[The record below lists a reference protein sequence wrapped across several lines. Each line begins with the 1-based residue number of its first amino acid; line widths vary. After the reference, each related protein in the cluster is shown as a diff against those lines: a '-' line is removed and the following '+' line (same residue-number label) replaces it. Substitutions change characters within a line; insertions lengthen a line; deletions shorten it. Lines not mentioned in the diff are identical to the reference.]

1 MMRFF
6 WAIVFIIFTN
16 LIQGQKLIDVI
27 LDHQIDTHQVFNKS
41 NTSGMSFFDFDED
54 GWDDLTYPMH
64 SDSILFYKNV
74 NGILTKIDSYIY
86 AESTVR
92 QMLWVD
98 YDNNGS
104 LDLFVSYDLGDLR
117 LYKNDGNFNFTD
129 ETVSSGLFPTV
140 GNPSGFSFADTDH
153 DNDLDLYLCSYDPA
167 TSKNKYYENQ
177 GDGTF
182 IDKSVFYGLGNGTQP
197 SFIGVWFD
205 YNNDGEIDLHVINDR
220 INGSDAL
227 YKNEGGSFTDLA
239 DSLGV
244 LNPDHNPMTSS
255 IADYNNDGFQ
265 DIFITDFG
273 MDDTT
278 ANGHGPFPYKLFENQ
293 NGTHFI
299 DQATAK
305 NVDSDIFGWG
315 ALWVDYNNDGY
326 EDIYVATGNNFG
338 ETDPTP
344 STLYRNE
351 QGSTFTL
358 INDSVIG
365 DINRISFCPVKGDLN
380 NDGFYDIAVLNKET
394 LPNIL
399 LNEGNQNNY
408 IKVTPVG
415 VISNRMAIGAQIRVH
430 SNGVNQLQTV
440 FCGENLF
447 AQSSQHKIF
456 GVDTSTVID
465 SISILFP
472 SGIIAKRYNIPVNQS
487 ITIYEE
493 EYVTVEFMI
502 NSSPDTTILCNG
514 DTIQIT
520 LSGYDNYHWSDG
532 SSDSVL
538 LITTPGI
545 YYFEAFNEM
554 GDTLYRSEDILV
566 ITEEML
572 LYQETVG
579 QVDCNDDFSGTAS
592 LTFANPAQI
601 DSVFWSN
608 GEVGFEIDSLQSDV
622 YDYTITTTNGCNYY
636 GNILVSEMEDF
647 YLEIQTTPYTNAS
660 SGSISIYTFGG
671 AMPFTFVLNG
681 DTISNNVSGLTPG
694 SYSLF
699 VMDANGCVQEETIF
713 IDNLS
718 TVGFEDIDLELNAY
732 INNNRAIVNTTNP
745 NIEHIELFNISGS
758 KVANLRSTNLEQTE
772 RNIEFDF
779 PYPSGVYIMVIH
791 TQKDIFREKVIKP

>member
-1 MMRFF
+1 MMRIF
-6 WAIVFIIFTN
+6 WTIVFIIFTN

-27 LDHQIDTHQVFNKS
+27 GDHNIDVYQEFTLS
-41 NTSGMSFFDFDED
+41 NTTGLSFFDFDED

-64 SDSILFYKNV
+64 NDSIIFYKNV
-74 NGILTKIDSYIY
+74 NGVLTPIGSYIY
-86 AESTVR
+86 ANGTVR

-104 LDLFVSYDLGDLR
+104 LDLFISYDEDELR

-129 ETVSSGLFPTV
+129 VSVSSGLFPTV
-140 GNPSGFSFADTDH
+140 SNPYGFSFADTDH
-153 DNDLDLYLCSYDPA
+153 DNDLDLYVCSYDPN
-167 TSKNKYYENQ
+167 SSQNKYYENQ

-182 IDKSVFYGLGNGTQP
+182 IDKTLNFNLGNGIQS
-197 SFIGVWFD
+197 SFMGVWFD
-205 YNNDGEIDLHVINDR
+205 YNNDQEIDLHIINDR
-220 INGSDAL
+220 IGGSDAL

-239 DSLGV
+239 EILGV
-244 LNPDHNPMTSS
+244 LNPDQNPMTSS

-273 MDDTT
+273 LELTSIGT
-278 ANGHGPFPYKLFENQ
+278 GPFEYKLFENQ
-293 NGTHFI
+293 NGTHFV
-299 DQATAK
+299 DKAAAK

-338 ETDPTP
+338 EIEPTP

-358 INDSVIG
+358 INDSIVG
-365 DINRISFCPVKGDLN
+365 DIESFSFCPVKGDLN
-380 NDGFYDIAVLNKET
+380 NDGYYDIAVLNKDT

-399 LNEGNQNNY
+399 MNEGNENNY
-408 IKVTPVG
+408 IKITPVG
-415 VISNRMAIGAQIRVH
+415 IVSNRMAIGAQIRIHV
-430 SNGVNQLQTV
+430 NGVNQLQTV

-472 SGIIAKRYNIPVNQS
+472 SGILAKRYNIPVNQS
-487 ITIYEE
+487 IIIYEE
-493 EYVTVEFMI
+493 EYVTVDFNI
-502 NSSPDTTILCNG
+502 NVSSDPMILCNG
-514 DTIQIT
+514 DSIPVA
-520 LSGYDNYHWSDG
+520 LSGYDQYNWSDG
-532 SSDSVL
+532 SNDSL
-538 LITTPGI
+538 LVITEPGT

-554 GDTLYRSEDILV
+554 GDTLYRSEDIVV
-566 ITEEML
+566 INEQIPL
-572 LYQETVG
+572 FQESADE
-579 QVDCNDDFSGTAS
+579 VDCNDDFSGMAS
-592 LTFANPAQI
+592 LIFANPAQI
-601 DSVFWSN
+601 DSVIWSN
-608 GEVGFEIDSLQSDV
+608 GEVGFEIDSLPSDL
-622 YDYTITTTNGCNYY
+622 YDYTITTINGCNYY
-636 GNILVSEMEDF
+636 GSVLVSEMEDF
-647 YLEIQTTPYTNAS
+647 YLEIQTTPYTNTS

-671 AMPFTFVLNG
+671 SLPFTFVLNG
-681 DTISNNVSGLTPG
+681 DTISNNVFGLNPG

-718 TVGFEDIDLELNAY
+718 TVGFETIDLELKAY
-732 INNNRAIVNTTNP
+732 INNNRAILNTTNP
-745 NIEHIELFNISGS
+745 NIEQIELFNISGS
-758 KVANLRSTNLEQTE
+758 NVANLRSTNWEQRE
-772 RNIEFDF
+772 RIIEFDF
-779 PYPSGVYIMVIH
+779 PYPSGIYMMVIH

>member
-1 MMRFF
+1 M
-6 WAIVFIIFTN
+6 FTN
-16 LIQGQKLIDVI
+16 LLNGQKLIDVI
-27 LDHQIDTHQVFNKS
+27 LDHEIDTHQVFVLG

-54 GWDDLTYPMH
+54 GWDDLIYPMH
-64 SDSILFYKNV
+64 NDSILFYKNV
-74 NGILTKIDSYIY
+74 NGTLTKIDSYIY
-86 AESTVR
+86 ADGTVR

-104 LDLFVSYDLGDLR
+104 LDLFISYDEDDLR

-129 ETVSSGLFPTV
+129 ETVSSGLFPSV
-140 GNPSGFSFADTDH
+140 GSPYGFSFADTDH
-153 DNDLDLYLCSYDPA
+153 DNDLDLYLCSYDPV
-167 TSKNKYYENQ
+167 SSQNKYYENQ

-182 IDKSVFYGLGNGTQP
+182 IDKSAFYGLGNGTQP

-205 YNNDGEIDLHVINDR
+205 YNNDNKIDLHVINDR
-220 INGSDAL
+220 IGGSDAL
-227 YKNEGGSFTDLA
+227 YENEGGSFTDLA
-239 DSLGV
+239 DSLGI
-244 LNPDHNPMTSS
+244 LNPDQNPMSSS

-273 MDDTT
+273 VDLTSSG
-278 ANGHGPFPYKLFENQ
+278 NGPFRYKLFENQ

-299 DQATAK
+299 DRAAAM

-315 ALWVDYNNDGY
+315 ALWVDYDNDGY

-338 ETDPTP
+338 EPGPTL

-351 QGSTFTL
+351 EGSTFTL
-358 INDSVIG
+358 INDSILG

-380 NDGFYDIAVLNKET
+380 NDGFYDIAVLNKKT

-415 VISNRMAIGAQIRVH
+415 IISNRMAIGAQIRVH

-440 FCGENLF
+440 FCGENLS

-456 GVDTSTVID
+456 GVDTISQID
-465 SISILFP
+465 SISVLFP

-487 ITIYEE
+487 ISIYEE
-493 EYVTVEFMI
+493 EYVTVDFMI
-502 NSSPDTTILCNG
+502 NSSTDTTILCSG
-514 DTIQIT
+514 DTIKIT

-538 LITTPGI
+538 LISVPGI
-545 YYFEAFNEM
+545 YYFEAFNGM
-554 GDTLYRSEDILV
+554 GDTLYRSEDIVV
-566 ITEEML
+566 INEQMPL
-572 LYQETVG
+572 FQESTDD
-579 QVDCNDDFSGTAS
+579 VDCNDDFSGTAS

-608 GEVGFEIDSLQSDV
+608 GDIGFEIDSLPSDV
-622 YDYTITTTNGCNYY
+622 YDYTIITTNGCNYY
-636 GNILVSEMEDF
+636 GSILVSEMEDF
-647 YLEIQTTPYTNAS
+647 YLEIQTTPYTNTS

-671 AMPFTFVLNG
+671 TMPFTYILNG
-681 DTISNNVSGLTPG
+681 DTISNYVSGLNPG

-718 TVGFEDIDLELNAY
+718 TVGFEAIDLELNAY
-732 INNNRAIVNTTNP
+732 INYNRAILNTTNP
-745 NIEHIELFNISGS
+745 NLEYIKLFNISGS
-758 KVANLRSTNLEQTE
+758 NVANLTSTDWEQRE
-772 RNIEFDF
+772 RNVEFDF

>member
-6 WAIVFIIFTN
+6 WTIVFIIFTN
-16 LIQGQKLIDVI
+16 HIQGQKLIDVI
-27 LDHQIDTHQVFNKS
+27 GDHNIDSYQEFTLS
-41 NTSGMSFFDFDED
+41 NTTGLSFFDFDED

-64 SDSILFYKNV
+64 NDSIIFYKNV
-74 NGILTKIDSYIY
+74 NGVLTPIGSYIY
-86 AESTVR
+86 ANGTVR

-104 LDLFVSYDLGDLR
+104 LDLFISYDEDELR

-129 ETVSSGLFPTV
+129 VSVSSGLFPTV
-140 GNPSGFSFADTDH
+140 SNPYGFSFADTDH
-153 DNDLDLYLCSYDPA
+153 DNDLDLYVCSYDPN
-167 TSKNKYYENQ
+167 SSQNKYYENQ

-182 IDKSVFYGLGNGTQP
+182 LDKTLNFNLGNGIQS
-197 SFIGVWFD
+197 SFMGVWFD
-205 YNNDGEIDLHVINDR
+205 YNNDQEIDLHIINDR
-220 INGSDAL
+220 IGGSDAL

-244 LNPDHNPMTSS
+244 LNPDQNPMTSS

-273 MDDTT
+273 LELTSIGT
-278 ANGHGPFPYKLFENQ
+278 GPFEYKLFENQ

-299 DQATAK
+299 DQAAAK

-338 ETDPTP
+338 DIEPTP

-351 QGSTFTL
+351 EGSTFTL
-358 INDSVIG
+358 INDSIVG
-365 DINRISFCPVKGDLN
+365 DIEAFSFCPVKGDLN
-380 NDGFYDIAVLNKET
+380 NDGYYDIAVLNKNT
-394 LPNIL
+394 LPNL
-399 LNEGNQNNY
+399 LMNEGNENNY
-408 IKVTPVG
+408 IKITPVG
-415 VISNRMAIGAQIRVH
+415 IVSNRMAVGAQIRIH
-430 SNGVNQLQTV
+430 ANGVNQLQTV

-487 ITIYEE
+487 IIIYEE
-493 EYVTVEFMI
+493 EYVSVDFNI
-502 NSSPDTTILCNG
+502 NVSSDPMILCDG
-514 DTIQIT
+514 DSIHIT
-520 LSGYDNYHWSDG
+520 LSGYNHYNWSDG
-532 SSDSVL
+532 SNDSVL
-538 LITTPGI
+538 VITGPGT

-554 GDTLYRSEDILV
+554 GDTLYRSEDIVV
-566 ITEEML
+566 INEQMPL
-572 LYQETVG
+572 FQEAADD
-579 QVDCNDDFSGTAS
+579 VDCNDDFSGTAS
-592 LTFANPAQI
+592 LIFANPAQI

-608 GEVGFEIDSLQSDV
+608 GEVGFEIDSLPSDV
-622 YDYTITTTNGCNYY
+622 YDYTITTINGCNYY
-636 GNILVSEMEDF
+636 GSIMVSEMEDF
-647 YLEIQTTPYTNAS
+647 YLEIQTTPYTNTS

-671 AMPFTFVLNG
+671 TMPFTFVLNG
-681 DTISNNVSGLTPG
+681 DTISNNVSGLNPG

-718 TVGFEDIDLELNAY
+718 TVGFEAIDLELNAY
-732 INNNRAIVNTTNP
+732 IYNNRAILNTTNP

-758 KVANLRSTNLEQTE
+758 NVANLRSTNWEQTE